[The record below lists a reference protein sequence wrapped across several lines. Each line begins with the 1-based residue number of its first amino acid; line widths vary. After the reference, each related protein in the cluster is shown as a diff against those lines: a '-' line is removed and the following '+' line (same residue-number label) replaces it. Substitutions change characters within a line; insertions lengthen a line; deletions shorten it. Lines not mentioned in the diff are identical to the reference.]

1 MELLNSVILAIS
13 CVTDLY
19 ISHKFF
25 SGYFHKRTAARNK
38 SINVVIFVIF
48 ASIQFSIHIVGKS
61 TLNLLIIPMVLL
73 IYLVIIFDAKPVQEL
88 MYFIVVL
95 SVLLGC
101 EFLFVVISETTNK
114 DSSLYLASMPWQTFT
129 IKLMSFTILTI
140 IKHITGKNKNKLT
153 DKIFWLYICIPLA
166 SLGMMFVSY
175 FIGVESIESNAVK
188 ILLTILFVFMLVSNI
203 VVFSAFNRYEKTLFQ
218 TVQQDWIVTKE
229 NLNRHHY
236 KKISS
241 MYEKQQMLIHD
252 FKYYLS
258 GLRAVANEKSE
269 TEIMTYLDNFESL
282 ITGNETDLYS
292 NIPFLD
298 TVLSEK
304 KEDALQKGVS
314 LNIQVEPRCSLN
326 GIRKMDYVV
335 MLGNLMDNAIQA
347 SEKGKLD
354 FNVFCNIFMK
364 NNGAFLVTKI
374 QNKFNPQFLK
384 IKDDEFISSKN
395 DDVIHG
401 VGIKSVKAMASE
413 CGGMLSIDIQ
423 GNLFTAILVLPT
435 MCE

>member
-304 KEDALQKGVS
+304 KK
-314 LNIQVEPRCSLN
+314 
-326 GIRKMDYVV
+326 
-335 MLGNLMDNAIQA
+335 
-347 SEKGKLD
+347 
-354 FNVFCNIFMK
+354 
-364 NNGAFLVTKI
+364 
-374 QNKFNPQFLK
+374 
-384 IKDDEFISSKN
+384 
-395 DDVIHG
+395 
-401 VGIKSVKAMASE
+401 
-413 CGGMLSIDIQ
+413 MLSKR
-423 GNLFTAILVLPT
+423 
-435 MCE
+435 E